1 MGFGLWRLGLWRAF
15 CFENCA
21 AGSVVFCLVVHL
33 YVSFSCSVQRLPF
46 WCLVEWLFVN
56 FVLVAGN
63 FVSGLASLVELLSVV
78 VSFGLFPKVSTSP
91 FFRRFGY
98 HPTTQNEKTRTRN
111 PEPYKPFALH
121 QSPKPESA
129 KPSIQWFRCRF
140 RV

>member
-91 FFRRFGY
+91 FFLSTFWI
-98 HPTTQNEKTRTRN
+98 PPNN
-111 PEPYKPFALH
+111 PERENQDTKP
-121 QSPKPESA
+121 
-129 KPSIQWFRCRF
+129 
-140 RV
+140 